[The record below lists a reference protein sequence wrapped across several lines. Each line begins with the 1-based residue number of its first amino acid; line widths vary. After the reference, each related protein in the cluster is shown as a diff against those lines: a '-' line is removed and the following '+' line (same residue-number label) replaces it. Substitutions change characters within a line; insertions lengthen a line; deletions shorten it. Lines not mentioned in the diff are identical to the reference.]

1 MNTQHLMPENQ
12 SWWLRLTAPRGTET
26 YAMIP
31 DRQQRDRLR
40 KAGLISGII
49 PFVFFAPLLL
59 SGQANDPGTLI
70 AIIVSMITAIVALVL
85 NRAGFQTA
93 AALLLIF
100 SMDGVIENGLLRAPG
115 GIGNA
120 WLLTFDLFLLPAF
133 LSGMLLS
140 RRAIWL
146 FLTLHVS
153 LILGDFFLLPHT
165 EDLTLLIQQ
174 WGLTVGIARPLI
186 LQIGLALLSYFQIR
200 STDQAVARADKA
212 EEIANLEHQIAEKNK
227 EVEIGI
233 RELSG
238 VLTHAANGQFNVQ
251 ANIKQGQ
258 VLWQLASQVN
268 NLLARLKTSRQLDA
282 TLRQADVE
290 VARLTQAVQATRIGK
305 SVVWP
310 LPSGSIID
318 PLITELRNLFSS
330 QSKTIQETQ
339 QTPPSQGTKK
349 RF

>member
-1 MNTQHLMPENQ
+1 MNAQRLMPENQ
-12 SWWLRLTAPRGTET
+12 SWWLRLTAPPGTEM

-70 AIIVSMITAIVALVL
+70 AIIVSMITAIVALFL
-85 NRAGFQTA
+85 NRARFQTIA
-93 AALLLIF
+93 AILLII
-100 SMDGVIENGLLRAPG
+100 SMDVVIENALLQAPG

-140 RRAIWL
+140 RRAIWF
-146 FLTLHVS
+146 FLALHVT
-153 LILGDFFLLPHT
+153 LILGDYFLLPHT
-165 EDLTLLIQQ
+165 QDLTLLIKQ
-174 WGLTVGIARPLI
+174 WGLTVGFVRPLI
-186 LQIGLALLSYFQIR
+186 LQIGLALLAYFQIR

-212 EEIANLEHQIAEKNK
+212 EEIAKLEHQITEKNK

-268 NLLARLKTSRQLDA
+268 NLLTRLKTTRQIDA

-290 VARLTQAVQATRIGK
+290 VARLTQAVQATRAGK

-318 PLITELRNLFSS
+318 PLITELRNIFSS
-330 QSKTIQETQ
+330 QTKGLPETLPL
-339 QTPPSQGTKK
+339 PPQPGTKM